1 MKESHIGHP
10 VLGRNLPQRIVVEEF
25 PNILFDGCPL
35 GVKSPHSPRMSLQI
49 GDQDVIGILLIF
61 EEGQLLSFDGVFGD
75 RTSHHNEP
83 IDLFPTVGL
92 VSKLSNL
99 PSVAK
104 LFEPTRSGSNFD
116 GKIFLGDNHIAIAF
130 LIEPFDH
137 LLVEE
142 SRIGPESDARS
153 GDSSGNFGQTDLHER
168 DCSRRG
174 KYISR
179 T

>member
-10 VLGRNLPQRIVVEEF
+10 VLGRNLPQGIVVEEL

-35 GVKSPHSPRMSLQI
+35 GIKSPHSPGMSLQI

-61 EEGQLLSFDGVFGD
+61 EEGQLLSFDGVFGN
-75 RTSHHNEP
+75 RTSHDNEP
-83 IDLFPTVGL
+83 MDLFPTVGL

-104 LFEPTRSGSNFD
+104 FFEPTRSGSNFD
-116 GKIFLGDNHIAIAF
+116 GRIFLGNNHIAIAF

-142 SRIGPESDARS
+142 SRIGPKPDAGSEDRV
-153 GDSSGNFGQTDLHER
+153 GNFGQTDLDER
-168 DCSRRG
+168 DCPRRG
-174 KYISR
+174 KYVSR